1 MIVLDTHTLLWL
13 RRGDRRLGSR
23 SRSAIEGAWQAG
35 EVAVSAISFWEVAM
49 LRTRK
54 RIEMAM
60 DVQAWRRENLAQG
73 LIELPVDGAIG
84 IRAAGLAD
92 LPGDPADRL
101 IVATALEGH
110 RLVTADRQILDWP
123 GPLSRL
129 DATG

>member
-1 MIVLDTHTLLWL
+1 
-13 RRGDRRLGSR
+13 
-23 SRSAIEGAWQAG
+23 
-35 EVAVSAISFWEVAM
+35 M
-49 LRTRK
+49 LRTRN
-54 RIEMAM
+54 RIDMAM
-60 DVQAWRRENLAQG
+60 EVQAWRRENLAQG

-110 RLVTADRQILDWP
+110 CLVTADRRILDWP

-129 DATG
+129 DASG

>member
-1 MIVLDTHTLLWL
+1 MLDTHSLLWL
-13 RRGDRRLGSR
+13 RRGDRCLGAL
-23 SRSAIEGAWQAG
+23 SRSAIEGAWLAG

-49 LRTRK
+49 LRIRN
-54 RIEMAM
+54 RIDMAM

-73 LIELPVDGAIG
+73 LIELPIDGAIG

-92 LPGDPADRL
+92 LPGDPANRL

-110 RLVTADRQILDWP
+110 CLVTADRRILDWP
-123 GPLSRL
+123 GSLSRL